1 MVVDSHASKKP
12 LLEEECI
19 IFTEQDA
26 KHVHFSHSDPLV
38 MEMQI
43 ANMIVKRVL
52 VDTGSSVNILYKSS
66 LERMGL
72 SSKDLEPCNQTIY
85 GFSGEGMTPSRMI
98 RLPITAGTLPLSR
111 TVLANFIVVDCPSAY
126 NVVIGRPILVE
137 LRAVVS
143 IHHLMIKFPTA
154 EGIGSLQSD

>member
-1 MVVDSHASKKP
+1 MAGTLLTICGGKHIVGEGSKALERYARTLRHEQDAELMAVDSHVSKKP
-12 LLEEECI
+12 RREEECI

-26 KHVHFSHSDPLV
+26 AHVHFPHSDPLV
-38 MEMQI
+38 VEMQI

-85 GFSGEGMTPSRMI
+85 GFSGEGMTPSGMI
-98 RLPITAGTLPLSR
+98 KLPITAGTSP
-111 TVLANFIVVDCPSAY
+111 AEPS
-126 NVVIGRPILVE
+126 
-137 LRAVVS
+137 
-143 IHHLMIKFPTA
+143 
-154 EGIGSLQSD
+154 